1 LGQKELWLNAKT
13 VKNDYVEFAVNSKG
27 VYGSEKETSFWFHLG
42 IFKKKREETFSGV
55 TVKISLIGLE
65 TTITLKCKERGAENI
80 ILKCSECGN
89 TFKRDGLKDGEI
101 VACPICEADYK
112 ILVKDGKVHLQD
124 YVYESKDLGEL

>member
-1 LGQKELWLNAKT
+1 M
-13 VKNDYVEFAVNSKG
+13 
-27 VYGSEKETSFWFHLG
+27 YGSEKETSFWFHLG
-42 IFKKKREETFSGV
+42 ISKKKREETFSGD
-55 TVKISLIGLE
+55 TAKTSQIGLE
-65 TTITLKCKERGAENI
+65 TTIISQCKQRGKKI

-124 YVYESKDLGEL
+124 HVYESKDLGEL